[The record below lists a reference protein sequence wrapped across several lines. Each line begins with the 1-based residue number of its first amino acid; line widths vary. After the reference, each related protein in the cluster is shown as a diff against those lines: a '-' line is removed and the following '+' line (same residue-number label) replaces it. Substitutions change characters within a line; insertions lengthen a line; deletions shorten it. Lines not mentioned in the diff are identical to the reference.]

1 MGQLCPEQPRPAL
14 HLVTEIDTDTA
25 RRALGCGRSTARTVL
40 ASIAARTGRTGTSA
54 TAGRP
59 ARTVPVEDLAAWLGL
74 DPRDVID
81 AASLAA

>member
-1 MGQLCPEQPRPAL
+1 MTS
-14 HLVTEIDTDTA
+14 VDTDTA
-25 RRALGCGRSTARTVL
+25 ARALGCAPRTARDVL
-40 ASIAARTGRTGTSA
+40 ARIAARTGRTGTSA

-59 ARTVPVEDLAAWLGL
+59 ARTVPVEDLAAHYGL